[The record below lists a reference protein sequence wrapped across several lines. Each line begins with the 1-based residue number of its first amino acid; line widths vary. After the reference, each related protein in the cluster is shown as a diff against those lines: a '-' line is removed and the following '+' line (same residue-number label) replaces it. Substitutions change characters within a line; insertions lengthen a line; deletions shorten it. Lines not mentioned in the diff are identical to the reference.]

1 MSEIIAGK
9 SVFGITAQEKIMKK
23 FIMLT
28 EN

>member
-1 MSEIIAGK
+1 MSEIIVGK

>member
-1 MSEIIAGK
+1 MSEIIAEK
-9 SVFGITAQEKIMKK
+9 SVFGTTVQEKIMKK